1 VSKLRIPKDVM
12 EYFRKTGSMGGK
24 ARAQRHSKE
33 QLSKWAKLGGR
44 PKGGGKKQSKK
55 GGK

>member
-1 VSKLRIPKDVM
+1 M
-12 EYFRKTGSMGGK
+12 EYFKKTGSMGGK
-24 ARAQRHSKE
+24 ARAKKHSKA

-44 PKGGGKKQSKK
+44 PKGSGTKKTKK